1 MTRWIALTVV
11 AALAQTTARAADDT
25 GFYGPLRARDL
36 TPFGFLRLDMRPVL
50 GGFGEPGAW
59 AVATEVAYQNTWAL
73 SRETEKYL
81 GRLPGRRQ
89 LGPAEFQAIR
99 DLPGENFL
107 IDLELAQFDMT
118 LYYQLSHAWSAY
130 LILSGATYQGGFLD
144 GMIERF
150 HDAFAFSNFGRP
162 AANRNDVNI
171 LLDLKSS
178 QYAAYEAPTSGGLL
192 DPTLGVRYS
201 GIAMPENWKLV
212 LEGAAKIPVAGRRE
226 MLSSGRVDFGVQA
239 TLQRYWQ
246 RQAFYA
252 NLSGVYYAGTGGFM
266 PSDAQ
271 VIPTLVLGY
280 ELKLSARTNAII
292 QGYASPSVYTRADTD
307 LDELTATK
315 FQISLG
321 VHHRRGAHLFTFA
334 ATENLQNFNNT
345 PDIGFQLGWA
355 YVAGR
360 PLRP

>member
-1 MTRWIALTVV
+1 MARWIALAIAAAV
-11 AALAQTTARAADDT
+11 ACSPAGAAGDT

-50 GGFGEPGAW
+50 AGFGEPGDW
-59 AVATEVAYQNTWAL
+59 AVATELAYQNTWAL
-73 SRETEKYL
+73 SPETEEYL
-81 GRLPGRRQ
+81 TGLPGRRE
-89 LGPAEFQAIR
+89 LGSAEFQAIR
-99 DLPGENFL
+99 DLPGENYL
-107 IDLELAQFDMT
+107 IDQELAQIDVT
-118 LYYQLSHAWSAY
+118 LYYQVSRAWSAY

-144 GMIERF
+144 GLIEQF
-150 HDAFAFSNFGRP
+150 HDTLGFSNFGRP
-162 AANRNDVNI
+162 AARRNDVNI

-178 QYAAYEAPTSGGLL
+178 RYAAYDAPTSGGLL

-212 LEGAAKIPVAGRRE
+212 LEAAAKVPVAGRRE

-252 NLSGVYYAGTGGFM
+252 NLSGVYYAGTGGFI

-280 ELKLSARTNAII
+280 ELKLSTRTNAIV
-292 QGYASPSVYTRADTD
+292 QGYASPSIYTRDDTD
-307 LDELTATK
+307 LDELTAAK
-315 FQISLG
+315 FQLSLG
-321 VHHRRGAHLFTFA
+321 VHHRRGAQLFTFA

-345 PDIGFQLGWA
+345 PDLGFQLGWA
-355 YVAGR
+355 YIPPAN
-360 PLRP
+360 